1 MRAITDL
8 QTSELVVTVS
18 FFQIGGY
25 ATSTQLTELQ
35 QQIEELKTRIESV
48 EEDLAA
54 RTFG

>member
-25 ATSTQLTELQ
+25 ATSTQLNELQ
-35 QQIEELKTRIESV
+35 QQIEELKTRIDSV
-48 EEDLAA
+48 EEDLDA

>member
-35 QQIEELKTRIESV
+35 QQIEELKTRIDSV
-48 EEDLAA
+48 EDDLGA